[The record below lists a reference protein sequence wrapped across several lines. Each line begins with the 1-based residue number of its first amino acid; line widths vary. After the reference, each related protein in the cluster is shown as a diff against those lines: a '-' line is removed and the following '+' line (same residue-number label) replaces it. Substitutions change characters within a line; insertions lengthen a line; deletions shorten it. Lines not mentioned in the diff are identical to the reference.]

1 MAPVTGARGLVAFRA
16 PTPQDTLPAW
26 QLARKAPRSGSPS
39 RYSCARWFRDFADTS
54 LVAVAGR
61 DVIGF
66 LIGYRRPDVPDTYCV
81 LRTEV
86 GPHHGT
92 PALGAHLLR
101 AAAERRSHEGRAS
114 SRAPSHPG
122 TRPASRRTR
131 SWHGGTARLPTR
143 RLCFPRRPP
152 AAITTRSSTGSA
164 RCTAPPEPAAPWHDP
179 RGTEPVIERSLPEE
193 LVIERIRPDEVAAE
207 DFFGTA
213 RRIGPAGR
221 NRPFTSRRRGRL
233 SPAPWRERRRQFTVV
248 RMCPTAHGTP
258 RVRPPRRRR
267 RNLGATRG
275 GRTSP
280 PGACPRRGPPH

>member
-92 PALGAHLLR
+92 PALGAQLLR
-101 AAAERRSHEGRAS
+101 AAAEREIARRARFVEGAVPPGDAAGVEAYAQLARWYGAPAHKEALFPS
-114 SRAPSHPG
+114 SSFPG
-122 TRPASRRTR
+122 SD
-131 SWHGGTARLPTR
+131 
-143 RLCFPRRPP
+143 
-152 AAITTRSSTGSA
+152 
-164 RCTAPPEPAAPWHDP
+164 HD
-179 RGTEPVIERSLPEE
+179 EILH
-193 LVIERIRPDEVAAE
+193 
-207 DFFGTA
+207 
-213 RRIGPAGR
+213 RIGPLYG
-221 NRPFTSRRRGRL
+221 TS
-233 SPAPWRERRRQFTVV
+233 
-248 RMCPTAHGTP
+248 
-258 RVRPPRRRR
+258 
-267 RNLGATRG
+267 
-275 GRTSP
+275 
-280 PGACPRRGPPH
+280 